1 MESMADH
8 YSCTG
13 PESDNIGTDAVWQ
26 TSSPMSTKNFIFKN
40 FISWKDSGT
49 SVRSNAIFAWLI
61 HDVSRESAANRAI
74 LD

>member
-1 MESMADH
+1 MKSMADH
-8 YSCTG
+8 YSFARA
-13 PESDNIGTDAVWQ
+13 PKSDNIGIDAVWQ
-26 TSSPMSTKNFIFKN
+26 TSSPMSTKNFI
-40 FISWKDSGT
+40 SWTGSAA